1 MSYGAGNLF
10 TEISFGIN
18 RKDKIGLIG
27 PNGSGKSTLLKILA
41 GIEQPTEGIV
51 ARSRS
56 LRIGYVPQEPLF
68 PDAPLLAVAEH
79 AISLSGCCLPEEAAT
94 RAEIALSKVGLSHLH
109 RSAATL
115 SGGEKKRLALAIE
128 WAKEVDLLL
137 LDEPTNHLDLDG
149 VLWLENRLANPP
161 FATLTVTHDRCFLEN
176 CSNRLFELNPTYPN
190 GLFTA
195 QGSYHTFLE
204 KREEFLTGQL
214 QTERSLA
221 SKVRR
226 EVEWLKQN
234 PKARTTKSQSRIDQ
248 AEELQREL
256 QELER
261 RNSQS
266 KSSIAFSSSGRE
278 TKKLLAATNL
288 AKSWDDRLLF
298 SGLTF
303 TLSNGVRLG
312 IVGSNGSG
320 KTTLLRILA
329 GEIQPDKGTLKK
341 ADGLQIVTFDQHR
354 AQLSLHLSLRRAL
367 APEGDTICYRGKSV
381 HVRSWCKRFL
391 FPEDKLDLPI
401 SRLSGG
407 ERARVHIARLM
418 SQPADILL
426 LDEPTNDLDLPTLEL
441 LEESLI
447 EFPGALV
454 LISHD
459 RLFLD
464 RVSTQLLVVGSPP
477 CGGKFFADYRQL
489 EAYRSADHTASESDL
504 QTVKESVKSLRSKGT
519 ERMSY
524 REKKEWEEMEG
535 AILKVE
541 EKIQELNLILHASQ
555 QERLQ
560 LEETC
565 RQLEEQQ
572 VLLNRL
578 YERWAELESKSP

>member
-1 MSYGAGNLF
+1 M
-10 TEISFGIN
+10 
-18 RKDKIGLIG
+18 
-27 PNGSGKSTLLKILA
+27 
-41 GIEQPTEGIV
+41 
-51 ARSRS
+51 
-56 LRIGYVPQEPLF
+56 
-68 PDAPLLAVAEH
+68 
-79 AISLSGCCLPEEAAT
+79 
-94 RAEIALSKVGLSHLH
+94 
-109 RSAATL
+109 
-115 SGGEKKRLALAIE
+115 
-128 WAKEVDLLL
+128 
-137 LDEPTNHLDLDG
+137 
-149 VLWLENRLANPP
+149 
-161 FATLTVTHDRCFLEN
+161 
-176 CSNRLFELNPTYPN
+176 
-190 GLFTA
+190 
-195 QGSYHTFLE
+195 
-204 KREEFLTGQL
+204 
-214 QTERSLA
+214 
-221 SKVRR
+221 
-226 EVEWLKQN
+226 
-234 PKARTTKSQSRIDQ
+234 
-248 AEELQREL
+248 
-256 QELER
+256 
-261 RNSQS
+261 
-266 KSSIAFSSSGRE
+266 
-278 TKKLLAATNL
+278 
-288 AKSWDDRLLF
+288 
-298 SGLTF
+298 
-303 TLSNGVRLG
+303 
-312 IVGSNGSG
+312 
-320 KTTLLRILA
+320 
-329 GEIQPDKGTLKK
+329 KK
-341 ADGLQIVTFDQHR
+341 ADGLHIVTFDQHR

-464 RVSTQLLVVGSPP
+464 RVSTQLLVVGGPP

-489 EAYRSADHTASESDL
+489 EAYRSADHTASGSDL
-504 QTVKESVKSLRSKGT
+504 QTGKESVKSLRSKGT
-519 ERMSY
+519 EKMSY

-535 AILKVE
+535 TILKVE

-572 VLLNRL
+572 ALLNRL